1 MDISMITGLISDLG
15 VPVALLFA
23 SFWLLEK
30 ERKDHKKEVDALRE
44 EFSSDRAQ
52 MVEALNNNTLA
63 VQHLADVLRKEN
75 ENA

>member
-1 MDISMITGLISDLG
+1 MDVSMITGLISNLG

-23 SFWLLEK
+23 SFWLLDQ

-63 VQHLADVLRKEN
+63 IQHLAETLRKE
-75 ENA
+75 E